1 MNRGVTLD
9 EAAIALASRQRTS
22 PLLFRLSAR
31 SACSYE
37 DITKAPYTA
46 IFNAGTTAKSLWQA
60 VTVLRVVD
68 TKLKSEQLERTGK
81 EQLIAIHGN
90 RFVLHLIF
98 QKLLNEPVVN
108 GVPVSDARIGQ
119 LTGEMLQA
127 TILNVL
133 NHYPTA
139 YPANLF
145 KNASK
150 CRDLSKRILEEP
162 VPAAA
167 V

>member
-1 MNRGVTLD
+1 MLYETYEGPLHSYLQCGYNSQVPVAGGDGPARRGHKTEVG
-9 EAAIALASRQRTS
+9 AISS
-22 PLLFRLSAR
+22 
-31 SACSYE
+31 
-37 DITKAPYTA
+37 
-46 IFNAGTTAKSLWQA
+46 
-60 VTVLRVVD
+60 
-68 TKLKSEQLERTGK
+68 RTGK